1 VDPVADPRWREL
13 AENAPGASIFHRPE
27 WLGLLRD
34 AYGFEPT
41 AWTLAAADGSLIAGL
56 PVARVGGRLTGRRLV
71 ALPFSDSC
79 RPLCRE
85 GHEDALPELGAL
97 VAAERER
104 AALDLEVRAP
114 LPGSGGQVVEGEVE
128 HVLALSSDVEEV
140 RARFAKAQ
148 VRRDIAKAERSG
160 LVGERRT
167 DREGLAAFYALH
179 LRTRRRLGVPTQ
191 PRSFILAFE
200 RLFAQG
206 LGFVQLVRLEGEPVA
221 AAVFL
226 AAAGTLTY
234 KYSASDF
241 EHRKLHPN
249 HLMLMEGI
257 RWGCE
262 HGCHTLDMG
271 KTEVEN
277 EGLRKF
283 KRSWGAEE
291 RPLPYTHFGSVKRVG
306 GGDGPAS
313 RLAATV
319 IRRSPPIVGRLVGA
333 ALYRHAG

>member
-1 VDPVADPRWREL
+1 MDPVADPRWREL
-13 AENAPGASIFHRPE
+13 AERAPGASIFHRPE
-27 WLGLLRD
+27 WLALLRD
-34 AYGFEPT
+34 AYGFEPM
-41 AWTLAAADGSLIAGL
+41 AWTLDAGDGTLVAGL

-79 RPLCRE
+79 RPLCAE
-85 GHEDALPELGAL
+85 GRGDALPELGAL

-104 AALDLEVRAP
+104 EGLDLEVRAD
-114 LPGSGGQVVEGEVE
+114 LPGAGGQTIAGGVE

-148 VRRDIAKAERSG
+148 VRRDIARAERSG
-160 LVGERRT
+160 LVGDRRT
-167 DREGLAAFYALH
+167 DRDGLAAFYDLH
-179 LRTRRRLGVPTQ
+179 LRTRQRLGVPTQ
-191 PRSFILAFE
+191 PRSFILGFE
-200 RLFAQG
+200 RLFADG
-206 LGFVQLVRLEGEPVA
+206 LGFVQLVLREGEPIA

-226 AAAGTLTY
+226 AASGTLTY
-234 KYSASDF
+234 KYSASDV

-271 KTEVEN
+271 RTELEN
-277 EGLRKF
+277 EGLRAF
-283 KRSWGAEE
+283 KRGWGAEE

-306 GGDGPAS
+306 GGDGRAT
-313 RLAATV
+313 RMGAAV